1 MLSHLMEENKKER
14 LLRILQH
21 HTFITLRPSTIH
33 GIGVFAVAEIPKGT
47 RGFFSDDKSEWIS
60 LQKNEVEQ
68 LPAQSRA
75 LIENHCLYDEENY
88 FVPEYGFRLIDPVV
102 FLNHSDQPNIQSI
115 QDGEDF
121 EALRDIRAGEELFVN
136 YGEIVNS
143 QE

>member
-1 MLSHLMEENKKER
+1 MEENKKER

-21 HTFITLRPSTIH
+21 STWITLRPSAIH
-33 GIGVFAVAEIPKGT
+33 GIGVFAIVDIPKDT
-47 RGFFSDDKSEWIS
+47 QGFFSDDKSEWIS

-75 LIENHCLYDEENY
+75 LIENHCLYDEEHY

-102 FLNHSDQPNIQSI
+102 FLNHSDQPNILSI
-115 QDGEDF
+115 RDGEDF
-121 EALRDIRAGEELFVN
+121 KALRDIQAGEELFVN
-136 YGEIVNS
+136 YGEIVDS